1 MSRRSK
7 LLCPGCKTPK
17 TCHDFGVRSK
27 KCLGDT
33 CGEDDS
39 ADLVLQEEI
48 KQLELQRSDL
58 LKKRKLQLSLEN
70 ERLQIELRAAIPFE
84 EQEHE
89 AQETCPEAAISPP
102 QRTKQL
108 DGGKLTIK
116 DLRKDKSLSQVAD
129 STLKDWLDES
139 SDDDVES
146 PDLTRPRGKN
156 SGICSSSSQRK
167 PKSGSDKVGQDDI

>member
-1 MSRRSK
+1 MGRFVLWFSHSSVACGIERTPLAFRSQHFHFYYQSISAFPCTRRSK

-89 AQETCPEAAISPP
+89 AQETCPKAASYF
-102 QRTKQL
+102 
-108 DGGKLTIK
+108 
-116 DLRKDKSLSQVAD
+116 SASA
-129 STLKDWLDES
+129 
-139 SDDDVES
+139 
-146 PDLTRPRGKN
+146 N
-156 SGICSSSSQRK
+156 
-167 PKSGSDKVGQDDI
+167 